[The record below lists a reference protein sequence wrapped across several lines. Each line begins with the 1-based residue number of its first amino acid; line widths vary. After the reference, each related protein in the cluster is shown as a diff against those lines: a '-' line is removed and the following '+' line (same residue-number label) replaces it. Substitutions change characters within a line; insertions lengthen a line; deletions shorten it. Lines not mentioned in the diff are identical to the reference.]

1 MCCLWILEVLWQVN
15 NSFLSTYNFNFKNL
29 EFHFQ
34 AEMFPYPMKLFG
46 LTTYESREDNPSG
59 SSITFSPVLSEQRY
73 KTIVKVIRDY
83 AELELVKTVTDFGC
97 ANFSFFCQHLLVC
110 EFLSTVNLV
119 DIDRKIIE
127 TALPII
133 SLERYRQ
140 TVSNGRN
147 TLTVNIFEGSVAKKD
162 DRILGSDV
170 VVAIELIEHLFPD
183 ELEQFPS
190 TVFGFIQPKLVI
202 ITTPNYDFNVLFE
215 NGNGFRH
222 YDHKFEFT
230 KTEFADWTNNIIQK
244 YDYSVK
250 LYGIGEPPINSENV
264 GYCSQMAVFKKL
276 SNDTTTILQK
286 FTNYNLIGSYQYFY
300 ITDSRTDEE
309 KILEEIHRVS
319 ARYKDDDNYQLD
331 FENESCPF
339 SHRSIA
345 LPLHLFTQHCKKWL
359 PSEEKLIQFLENYRM
374 QYPVRQMQKLGYV
387 IILQDDCDIYDC
399 KSSL

>member
-1 MCCLWILEVLWQVN
+1 
-15 NSFLSTYNFNFKNL
+15 
-29 EFHFQ
+29 
-34 AEMFPYPMKLFG
+34 MKLFG

-59 SSITFSPVLSEQRY
+59 SLITFSPVLSEQRY
-73 KTIVKVIRDY
+73 KTVVKVIRDY

-97 ANFSFFCQHLLVC
+97 ASFSFFCQHLLAC

-127 TALPII
+127 IALPVI
-133 SLERYRQ
+133 SLERYRE
-140 TVSNGRN
+140 TVSYGRN

-202 ITTPNYDFNVLFE
+202 ITTPNYDFNILFE
-215 NGNGFRH
+215 NGNSFRH

-230 KTEFADWTNNIIQK
+230 KRQFADWVYNITQK
-244 YDYSVK
+244 YDYNVE

-264 GYCSQMAVFKKL
+264 GYCSQMAVFQKL
-276 SNDTTTILQK
+276 SNDTTTVLQK
-286 FTNYNLIGSYQYFY
+286 FTNYKLIGSYQYFY

-319 ARYKDDDNYQLD
+319 ARYRDDDNYQLD
-331 FENESCPF
+331 FENEFCTF

-345 LPLHLFTQHCKKWL
+345 LPLYLFTQHCKKWL
-359 PSEEKLIQFLENYRM
+359 PSEEKLIQFLENYRI

-387 IILQDDCDIYDC
+387 IILQDDCDTYDC
-399 KSSL
+399 RSSL